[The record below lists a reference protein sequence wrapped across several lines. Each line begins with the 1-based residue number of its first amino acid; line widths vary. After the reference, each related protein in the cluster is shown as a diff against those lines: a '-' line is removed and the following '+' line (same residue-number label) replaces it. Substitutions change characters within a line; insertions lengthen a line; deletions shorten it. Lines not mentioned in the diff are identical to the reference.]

1 MKHEIAVS
9 VIIPVYNAE
18 KTIKSLIK
26 DILIEDRINIEVIIV
41 NDGSSDN
48 TSTIINSIKD
58 GRVQVIEQNNKGLY
72 DKVLGGNWKPENI
85 KNKK

>member
-18 KTIKSLIK
+18 KTIKSLIE
-26 DILIEDRINIEVIIV
+26 DILLEDRINIEVIIV

-58 GRVQVIEQNNKGLY
+58 GRVQVIEQNNKGVYAARNNGL
-72 DKVLGGNWKPENI
+72 D
-85 KNKK
+85 

>member
-58 GRVQVIEQNNKGLY
+58 GRVQVIEQNNKGVYAARNNGLG
-72 DKVLGGNWKPENI
+72 KVRTSS
-85 KNKK
+85 

>member
-58 GRVQVIEQNNKGLY
+58 GRVQVIEQNNKG
-72 DKVLGGNWKPENI
+72 
-85 KNKK
+85 

>member
-18 KTIKSLIK
+18 KTIKSLIE
-26 DILIEDRINIEVIIV
+26 DILLEDRINIEVIIV

-48 TSTIINSIKD
+48 TSTIINSIK
-58 GRVQVIEQNNKGLY
+58 EAEFKLLNKII
-72 DKVLGGNWKPENI
+72 KVYTRPEI
-85 KNKK
+85 MD

>member
-18 KTIKSLIK
+18 KTIKSLIE

-58 GRVQVIEQNNKGLY
+58 GRVQVIEQNNKGVYPINL
-72 DKVLGGNWKPENI
+72 KMQV
-85 KNKK
+85 

>member
-58 GRVQVIEQNNKGLY
+58 GRVQVIEKII
-72 DKVLGGNWKPENI
+72 KVYTRPEI
-85 KNKK
+85 MD